1 MQGHQS
7 DVVLKEGRNAMT
19 VHLNKNRL
27 VILLAATLSANAA
40 MAASPVGN
48 AAAWDLDVHVNLIGV
63 AQLDVGAQTSVQLT
77 NVLAS
82 ASDSQ
87 TLPSAAFASPLNL
100 ITLSTGA
107 LASDVEYVG
116 SSQSA
121 NAARSSVHDLDL
133 SAGASVLTLAAGTVT
148 STSALAGACPDPVSG
163 INSLLD
169 DFVFYS
175 SFDAGNLGPG
185 GGGGG
190 GGGGEGG
197 GFGGLPP
204 NGGVLVDPQVAILG
218 TPVPGLPLNPA
229 PNTTIDLGAL
239 GIVGA
244 TLVLNEQTTSG
255 DGVHFLAS
263 ATNAIHL
270 TLDVAQLVTADVIV
284 AHSEVSLA
292 CP

>member
-1 MQGHQS
+1 
-7 DVVLKEGRNAMT
+7 MT

-27 VILLAATLSANAA
+27 VVVLAATLSMNMA
-40 MAASPVGN
+40 MAANPVGN
-48 AAAWDLDVHVNLIGV
+48 AAAWDMDVHIDLIGL
-63 AQLDVGAQTSVQLT
+63 AQLDVGAQTSVALT

-87 TLPSAAFASPLNL
+87 TLPSTAFASPLNL

-116 SSQSA
+116 SNMSA
-121 NAARSSVHDLDL
+121 IAARSSVDDLDL
-133 SAGASVLTLAAGTVT
+133 AIGAGVLSMGVGSVT
-148 STSALAGACPDPVSG
+148 STSSLAGTCPEPVQQSK
-163 INSLLD
+163 SLLD
-169 DFVFYS
+169 DFMFYS

-190 GGGGEGG
+190 NGG

-204 NGGVLVDPQVAILG
+204 SGTGLIDPQITILG
-218 TPVPGLPLNPA
+218 TAVPGLPLNPA
-229 PNTTIDLGAL
+229 PNTTIDLGGL

-244 TLVLNEQTTSG
+244 TLILNEQTISG
-255 DGVHFLAS
+255 DGVHSLAT

-270 TLDVAQLVTADVIV
+270 TIDVAQLVTADVII
-284 AHSEVSLA
+284 AHSDVSLA

>member
-1 MQGHQS
+1 
-7 DVVLKEGRNAMT
+7 MT

-27 VILLAATLSANAA
+27 VVVLAATLSANAA
-40 MAASPVGN
+40 MAANPVGN
-48 AAAWDLDVHVNLIGV
+48 AAAWDLGVHIDLIGV

-82 ASDSQ
+82 ASDTQ

-121 NAARSSVHDLDL
+121 IAARSSVHDLDL

-148 STSALAGACPDPVSG
+148 STSSLAGACPDPVPG
-163 INSLLD
+163 INSLLE

-175 SFDAGNLGPG
+175 GFDAGNLGPG

-190 GGGGEGG
+190 GGGG
-197 GFGGLPP
+197 FGGLPP
-204 NGGVLVDPQVAILG
+204 SGGALVDPQVTILG
-218 TPVPGLPLNPA
+218 TPVPDLPLNPA
-229 PNTTIDLGAL
+229 PNTAIDLGAL

-255 DGVHFLAS
+255 DGVHSLAR

-270 TLDVAQLVTADVIV
+270 TLDVAQLVTADVII